1 MSDAAC
7 DCAPAGDPEGF
18 FPSLDPRTRVLS
30 ALLLTGAIVALR
42 DLWLAALA
50 LSIAI
55 AGLLLARLPFSSL
68 LHRLRH
74 VEGFMIVLFVLL
86 PFTVPGHVLVAIG
99 PFTATQEGAIR
110 AAAIALKVN
119 ASILVL
125 FALVASMEPMQLGRA
140 LFGLGLPQ
148 TMVQL
153 FLLTV
158 RYIAVFQDERRRLTE
173 AMRARAFVARS
184 NWHTWRSLG
193 NLAGMTLVRAL
204 DRAERV
210 SEAMRCRGFSGR
222 FVIATTARPKR
233 RDALFSCA
241 VALISLGLLLT
252 QYAL

>member
-1 MSDAAC
+1 MSEVAC
-7 DCAPAGDPEGF
+7 DCALADEPEGF
-18 FPSLDPRTRVLS
+18 VASLDPRTRVLS
-30 ALLLTGAIVALR
+30 AAILIGAIVALR
-42 DLWLAALA
+42 DLWLVAVSL
-50 LSIAI
+50 AI
-55 AGLLLARLPFSSL
+55 AVAGLSLARLPFSAL

-86 PFTVPGHVLVAIG
+86 PFTVPGHPLVEVG
-99 PFTATQEGAIR
+99 PLAASQEGTLR
-110 AAAIALKVN
+110 AATIALKAN

-125 FALVASMEPMQLGRA
+125 FALVASMEPTRLGRA
-140 LFGLGLPQ
+140 LSGLGVPQ
-148 TMVQL
+148 SMVQL

-193 NLAGMTLVRAL
+193 NLAGMALVRAL

-222 FVIATTARPKR
+222 IVIVGSTRPQLK
-233 RDALFSCA
+233 DALFASA
-241 VALISLGLLLT
+241 VALIALGLLLA

>member
-7 DCAPAGDPEGF
+7 DCALAGEPEGF
-18 FPSLDPRTRVLS
+18 VASLDPRTRVLS
-30 ALLLTGAIVALR
+30 ALVLTGAIVALR

-50 LSIAI
+50 LSFAI
-55 AGLLLARLPFSSL
+55 AGLLIARLPLSAL

-86 PFTVPGHVLVAIG
+86 PFTVPGHALFAIG

-110 AAAIALKVN
+110 AAAIALKIN

-125 FALVASMEPMQLGRA
+125 FVLVASMEPMRLGRA
-140 LFGLGLPQ
+140 LFALGAPQ
-148 TMVQL
+148 SIAQL

-158 RYIAVFQDERRRLTE
+158 RYLEVFRDERRRLTD

-210 SEAMRCRGFSGR
+210 GEAMRCRGFSGR
-222 FVIATTARPKR
+222 FVIAAAARPKR
-233 RDALFSCA
+233 RDALFACA
-241 VALISLGLLLT
+241 AALVALGLLLA
-252 QYAL
+252 QYAS

>member
-1 MSDAAC
+1 MSDVAC
-7 DCAPAGDPEGF
+7 DCALAGAPEGLVA
-18 FPSLDPRTRVLS
+18 SLDPRTRVLS
-30 ALLLTGAIVALR
+30 AGVLVGAIVALR
-42 DLWLAALA
+42 DLWLVALA
-50 LSIAI
+50 LLIAV
-55 AGLLLARLPFSSL
+55 AGLLLARLPLPALF
-68 LHRLRH
+68 HRLRH

-86 PFTVPGHVLVAIG
+86 PFTAPGHPLVAVG
-99 PFTATQEGAIR
+99 PLTATQEGVIH

-119 ASILVL
+119 ASILAL
-125 FALVASMEPMQLGRA
+125 FALVASMEPVQLGRA

-148 TMVQL
+148 SMVQL

-158 RYIAVFQDERRRLTE
+158 RYIAVFQDERRRLSE

-204 DRAERV
+204 DRAERI

-222 FVIATTARPKR
+222 FALATAGRLHR
-233 RDALFSCA
+233 RDALFSFA
-241 VALISLGLLLT
+241 VALIALGLLLA

>member
-1 MSDAAC
+1 MNELAS
-7 DCAPAGDPEGF
+7 DCAPAGDPKGLVA
-18 FPSLDPRTRVLS
+18 SLDPSTRVLS
-30 ALLLTGAIVALR
+30 AAVLVGAIVALR
-42 DLWLAALA
+42 DLWLVALA

-55 AGLLLARLPFSSL
+55 AGLFFARLPFSAL

-86 PFTVPGHVLVAIG
+86 PFTVPGHPLFEVG
-99 PFTATQEGAIR
+99 PLAASQEGTLR
-110 AAAIALKVN
+110 AATIALKVN
-119 ASILVL
+119 ASILAL
-125 FALVASMEPMQLGRA
+125 FVLVASMEPMQLGRGLLA
-140 LFGLGLPQ
+140 LGVPQ

-184 NWHTWRSLG
+184 SWHTWRSLG

-210 SEAMRCRGFSGR
+210 SEAMRCRGFCGR
-222 FVIATTARPKR
+222 TVIVGSARPQR
-233 RDALFSCA
+233 MDALFASA
-241 VALISLGLLLT
+241 VALIALGLLLA